1 MRIRISHE
9 ASFDY
14 APAAR
19 SVIHLLRLTPRSFE
33 GQHVLRWRI
42 ASDADGVLR
51 QNEDSL
57 GNITH
62 TFSHQGLV
70 ERARIV
76 ADGEIE
82 TFDTVGVIQGAV
94 EPLPAEIFLRDSS
107 LAEAN
112 GALREF
118 ATEAIG
124 AHVSPLQRLHPLMGA
139 IFAAMTLDREAASS
153 ASAAEAFALRRGSA
167 QDIAHIFIACARW
180 LAIPARYVSGYY
192 LAETGSGDTSH
203 AWAEAYVPGLGWVAF
218 DATRDE
224 CTNERYVRVAAG
236 FDALGAA
243 PFRSGRA
250 GIGGETLAL
259 KIVATRAKSPSQS
272 QRQG

>member
-19 SVIHLLRLTPRSFE
+19 SVIHLMRLTPRSFE

-62 TFSHQGLV
+62 SFSHQGLV
-70 ERARIV
+70 EHARIV

-82 TFDTVGVIQGAV
+82 TFDTIGVVRGAV
-94 EPLPAEIFLRDSS
+94 EPLPVEIFLRDSS

-118 ATEAIG
+118 AHEAVG
-124 AHVSPLQRLHPLMGA
+124 AHASPLQQLHPLMGA
-139 IFAAMTLDREAASS
+139 IFASMSLDREAASS

-167 QDIAHIFIACARW
+167 QDIAHIFVACARF

-192 LAETGSGDTSH
+192 LPESGGGDPSH
-203 AWAEAYVPGLGWVAF
+203 AWVEAYIPDLGWVAF
-218 DATRDE
+218 DATLDQ
-224 CTNERYVRVAAG
+224 CTDERYVRVAIG

-243 PFRSGRA
+243 PLRSARA

-259 KIVATRAKSPSQS
+259 KISATSAASASQS